1 MSYRI
6 GDEPRPGAL
15 ARVAVDPMW
24 PLLAVMLGG
33 VWLSWPWFVLNGV
46 AVGSPTRRRELLW
59 AVGGFLA
66 EALLLLGGVVL
77 VARFGLVGAAA
88 AYALLPITVWK
99 LAVSYVLYS
108 LQVRTFHLYRYFGGT
123 VGNGVLVAAAAMFV
137 RPQLLKLLP
146 PWLAAVLS

>member
-46 AVGSPTRRRELLW
+46 VVGSPTRQGWQRVAGVSFR
-59 AVGGFLA
+59 GG
-66 EALLLLGGVVL
+66 
-77 VARFGLVGAAA
+77 
-88 AYALLPITVWK
+88 
-99 LAVSYVLYS
+99 
-108 LQVRTFHLYRYFGGT
+108 
-123 VGNGVLVAAAAMFV
+123 
-137 RPQLLKLLP
+137 
-146 PWLAAVLS
+146 